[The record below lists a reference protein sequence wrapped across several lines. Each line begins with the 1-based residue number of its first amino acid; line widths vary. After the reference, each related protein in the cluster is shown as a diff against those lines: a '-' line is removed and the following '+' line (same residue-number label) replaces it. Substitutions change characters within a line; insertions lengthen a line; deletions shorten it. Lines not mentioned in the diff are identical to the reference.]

1 MNQLR
6 QAQQPDEPEGRVY
19 APHSI
24 EELREVIAAAVSE
37 ETPLAV
43 EGTGSKSGLGR
54 PVQAGATLSTR
65 SLSGVTLYEPDE
77 LVLSA
82 KSGTPIAEIE
92 AMVDEAGQRLEFEPI
107 DYGPLHGRE
116 RGLGTL
122 GGVIAC
128 NLAGPRRLKQGAARD
143 HILGVQAVSGRAEAF
158 KSGGRVVKNVTG
170 YDLSKGLAGSYGT
183 LAVMSDITIKV
194 LPKAEA
200 ETTLILRGL
209 SDEEASAAMAQATG
223 SPAEVSGAAHLPALV
238 AQRVFDGALGGEP
251 ATAIRLDGFG
261 PSVEARV
268 THLAKALE
276 KRGKI
281 EHLHGNESK
290 ALWRDIKDVTPF
302 ADGTDRPVWRIS
314 VAPTAG
320 HDLVMGL
327 RRHAAIDAFYDWQG
341 GLVWMRMEGGEPEA
355 ELVRA
360 GVKQIGGGHATLVRA
375 SEQVRAATEVFQPQP
390 KALAGL
396 SRRLKEQFDP
406 VGVLNPGRMG

>member
-1 MNQLR
+1 MSQLR
-6 QAQQPDEPEGRVY
+6 QPEHGAGTEPRVY
-19 APHSI
+19 APNSV
-24 EELREVIAAAVSE
+24 EALREIIAAAVSE

-65 SLSGVTLYEPDE
+65 NLSGVTLYEPDE

-82 KSGTPIAEIE
+82 RSGTPIAEIE
-92 AMVDEAGQRLEFEPI
+92 AMLEKEGQRLEFEPI

-116 RGLGTL
+116 RGEGTL

-143 HILGVQAVSGRAEAF
+143 HILGVHAVSGRAEAF

-170 YDLSKGLAGSYGT
+170 YDLSKGLAGSFGT

-209 SDEEASAAMAQATG
+209 SDEEASAAMARAMG
-223 SPAEVSGAAHLPALV
+223 SPAEVSGAAHLPMLV
-238 AQRVFDGALGGEP
+238 AKRVVEGGLGDEA
-251 ATAIRLDGFG
+251 ATAIRLEGFG
-261 PSVEARV
+261 PSVEARAR
-268 THLAKALE
+268 HLGTVLE
-276 KRGKI
+276 DMGKLQ
-281 EHLHGNESK
+281 HLYGEESK

-302 ADGTDRPVWRIS
+302 ADGTERPVWRIS

-341 GLVWMRMEGGEPEA
+341 GLIWLRMEGGEPEA
-355 ELVRA
+355 DLVRA
-360 GVKQIGGGHATLVRA
+360 GVKEIGGGHATLVRA
-375 SEQVRAATEVFQPQP
+375 SEQVRAASEVFQPQP
-390 KALAGL
+390 QALSGL

-406 VGVLNPGRMG
+406 SGVLNPGKMG